1 MENESKYERAVE
13 LVEDLLP
20 DQRLRLYAWLS
31 QRLGWH
37 YVPKVALKQDRFR
50 LYVGIMNDI
59 VGGDIRRRTRERD
72 IVVGR
77 YIVMHRLLTEGCS
90 TEWIGKQFGLSH
102 CTVIH
107 ARGMV
112 EEWLMASRMYLN
124 EVGIYR
130 KFNKI
135 IEENGKD

>member
-1 MENESKYERAVE
+1 MENKGKYERVIE

-31 QRLGWH
+31 QRMGWH
-37 YVPKVALKQDRFR
+37 YVPKVALKQDRLR
-50 LYVGIMNDI
+50 LYVSVMNEI
-59 VGGDIRRRTRERD
+59 VGGDIMVRTRERD
-72 IVVGR
+72 IVIGR
-77 YIVMHRLLTEGCS
+77 NIVMHRLLSEGCS

-107 ARGMV
+107 ARGVV
-112 EEWLMASRMYLN
+112 EDWLMASRIFKD

-130 KFNKI
+130 KFNQI
-135 IEENGKD
+135 IEGNGKD